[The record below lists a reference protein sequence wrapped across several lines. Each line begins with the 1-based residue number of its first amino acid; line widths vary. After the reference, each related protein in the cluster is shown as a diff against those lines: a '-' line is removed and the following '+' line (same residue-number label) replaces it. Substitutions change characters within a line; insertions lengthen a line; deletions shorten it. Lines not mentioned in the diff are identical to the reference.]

1 VARAA
6 EGNLFGD
13 DRTVG
18 VQTGGME
25 LFQRLLAPLAAYPR
39 WFVVACL
46 VLVALAA
53 GWLLA
58 KLFKWTLSLLFAA
71 VVLLLILAA
80 VAWLVGG

>member
-1 VARAA
+1 
-6 EGNLFGD
+6 
-13 DRTVG
+13 
-18 VQTGGME
+18 ME

-39 WFVVACL
+39 WFVVTCL

-58 KLFKWTLSLLFAA
+58 KLIKWTLTLLIAA

-80 VAWLVGG
+80 VAWLLGG